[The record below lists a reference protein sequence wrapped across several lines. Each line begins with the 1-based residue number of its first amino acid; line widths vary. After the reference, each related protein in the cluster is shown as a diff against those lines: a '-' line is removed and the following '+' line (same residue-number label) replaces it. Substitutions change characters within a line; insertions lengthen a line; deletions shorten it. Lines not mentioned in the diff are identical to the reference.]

1 MAPDDLEVIVA
12 DAEGNELASYPI
24 RFSAPL
30 RVGQEIWLTL
40 GGAARLCR
48 VLREPAGEGTKV
60 VHVIEVP
67 LRCPFCRGQ
76 LLAPRG
82 MTGVDHDLDG
92 EFIVCNHCERRVAME
107 RIPTTPPGGP
117 GRLRVAAH
125 Q

>member
-30 RVGQEIWLTL
+30 RVGQEVWLTL
-40 GGAARLCR
+40 GGGARLCR
-48 VLREPAGEGTKV
+48 VLREPAGDVPKV

-76 LLAPRG
+76 LLAAAG
-82 MTGVDHDLDG
+82 MTGVEHDLDG
-92 EFIVCNHCERRVAME
+92 EFTVCRHCGRRVAME

-117 GRLRVAAH
+117 GRLRVAPH